1 MSRTEIVSR
10 GKSAFVDGFE
20 LFDVKLL
27 NDIMLRVA
35 MGGRGEKA
43 PLLMVHGHPHTH
55 VIWRKVAPALAKDRQ
70 VILVDLRGYGDSTK
84 PESTPDHRP
93 YSKREMA
100 RDLQLLLQSLGIE
113 QCDFVGHD
121 RGGRVGHRFAL
132 DWPELVRKAV
142 FIDIA
147 PTATMYERTDKEFA
161 TRYFWW
167 FFLIQPE
174 PFPEKLINFDPEY
187 FLRHHIK
194 GQLKIEGTLEENVFQ
209 EYLRSYRNPETIHAI
224 CEDYRA
230 AATIDLADDKA
241 DADKRIEAP
250 LHLLWGARG
259 TVGKLYDVVQTWLDK
274 ATVVTGRALDCGHSP
289 QEECPQEFLREIR
302 LFLDGK
308 E

>member
-1 MSRTEIVSR
+1 MMSCTGIVSR

-27 NDIMLRVA
+27 NDITLRVA
-35 MGGRGEKA
+35 MGGGGDKT

-55 VIWRKVAPALAKDRQ
+55 VIWRKVAPAMAQDRK

-84 PESTPDHRP
+84 PESTPDHRS

-147 PTATMYERTDKEFA
+147 PTATM
-161 TRYFWW
+161 
-167 FFLIQPE
+167 
-174 PFPEKLINFDPEY
+174 
-187 FLRHHIK
+187 
-194 GQLKIEGTLEENVFQ
+194 
-209 EYLRSYRNPETIHAI
+209 HAI

-259 TVGKLYDVVQTWLDK
+259 TVGKLYDVVQTWRDK

>member
-1 MSRTEIVSR
+1 
-10 GKSAFVDGFE
+10 
-20 LFDVKLL
+20 
-27 NDIMLRVA
+27 
-35 MGGRGEKA
+35 MGGGGDKT

-55 VIWRKVAPALAKDRQ
+55 VIWRKVAPAMAQDRK

-100 RDLQLLLQSLGIE
+100 RDLQLLLQALAVK

-161 TRYFWW
+161 SRYFWW

-259 TVGKLYDVVQTWLDK
+259 TVGKLYDVVQTWRDK

>member
-1 MSRTEIVSR
+1 
-10 GKSAFVDGFE
+10 
-20 LFDVKLL
+20 
-27 NDIMLRVA
+27 
-35 MGGRGEKA
+35 
-43 PLLMVHGHPHTH
+43 MVHGHPHTH
-55 VIWRKVAPALAKDRQ
+55 VIWRKVAPEMAQDRK

-161 TRYFWW
+161 SRYFWW

-174 PFPEKLINFDPEY
+174 PFLEKLINFDPEY

-259 TVGKLYDVVQTWLDK
+259 TVGKLYDVVQTWRDK